1 MNYFFKFI
9 ISVCAIIGYGIYFN
23 VPKKA
28 LLFSALS
35 GSIGWIISE
44 IFKDHILVFNVG
56 IFAGALFVG
65 LSGEVLARIMKLPS
79 TVFIITG
86 IISLVPGAG
95 MYYTMFTLVQKR
107 YLEALKIGL
116 ETSFSAVAIAFG
128 IILSSVFA
136 KILYKVR
143 KKIY

>member
-1 MNYFFKFI
+1 MNYVFKFI

-44 IFKDHILVFNVG
+44 IFKDHILVLNVG

-65 LSGEVLARIMKLPS
+65 FSGEVLARIMKLPS

-95 MYYTMFTLVQKR
+95 MYYTMFALVQKR
-107 YLEALKIGL
+107 Y
-116 ETSFSAVAIAFG
+116 F
-128 IILSSVFA
+128 
-136 KILYKVR
+136 
-143 KKIY
+143 

>member
-1 MNYFFKFI
+1 
-9 ISVCAIIGYGIYFN
+9 
-23 VPKKA
+23 
-28 LLFSALS
+28 
-35 GSIGWIISE
+35 
-44 IFKDHILVFNVG
+44 
-56 IFAGALFVG
+56 
-65 LSGEVLARIMKLPS
+65 
-79 TVFIITG
+79 
-86 IISLVPGAG
+86 
-95 MYYTMFTLVQKR
+95 MYYTMFALVQKR

>member
-1 MNYFFKFI
+1 M
-9 ISVCAIIGYGIYFN
+9 
-23 VPKKA
+23 
-28 LLFSALS
+28 LFRS
-35 GSIGWIISE
+35 SIGWIISE

-136 KILYKVR
+136 KILYKVK